1 MKSDIFKIEK
11 YYSNGY
17 KKIEEKYLNEL
28 NNLNLNNML
37 NKNKIKII
45 NKDLIVNKNNKYL
58 FKIENNKDPYNFY
71 NLIHSINKNNKY
83 LFKKKNNFKEKILQN
98 ISRASKYRGVSKNG
112 NKWQVHM
119 MVIHYLII
127 KKINILEVIN
137 MRYLLQ

>member
-1 MKSDIFKIEK
+1 
-11 YYSNGY
+11 
-17 KKIEEKYLNEL
+17 
-28 NNLNLNNML
+28 ML

-83 LFKKKNNFKEKILQN
+83 LFKKKNNFKEKILKN

-119 MVIHYLII
+119 MVNKKNKYFGSYKYEIFAAIVYDILSI
-127 KKINILEVIN
+127 KKDGLNSKTNFKYSINEIEKIN
-137 MRYLLQ
+137 LK